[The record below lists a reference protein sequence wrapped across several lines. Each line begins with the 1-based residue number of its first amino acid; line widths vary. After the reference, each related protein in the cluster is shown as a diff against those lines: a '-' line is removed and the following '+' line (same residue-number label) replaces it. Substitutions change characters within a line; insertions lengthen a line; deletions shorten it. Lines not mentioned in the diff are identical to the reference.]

1 MSHAECGNAGPS
13 ARRETL
19 AISWPAE
26 GECNRKTFSIAA
38 LTTRLPSIAAHAKI
52 DRELAGRYW
61 RVRLKPHQP
70 NACPVE
76 LLLSRDQVFDCD
88 IGPESAENQPI
99 TDLGLFLPMLWAI
112 TDGRVLLRSWRAHA
126 TGSELVRELVV
137 DLAPDQ
143 TWSMQRRV
151 RAGTATTE
159 ASAVASDQV
168 YVAYRREVN
177 APGLDA
183 G

>member
-1 MSHAECGNAGPS
+1 MQPQDVFNRGFDDATA
-13 ARRETL
+13 
-19 AISWPAE
+19 AIEAW
-26 GECNRKTFSIAA
+26 
-38 LTTRLPSIAAHAKI
+38 LPSMAAHATI
-52 DRELAGRYW
+52 DHEQAGRYW
-61 RVRLKPHQP
+61 RVRLIPHQP

-76 LLLSRDQVFDCD
+76 LMLSRDQVFDCD

-99 TDLGLFLPMLWAI
+99 ADLGLFLPMLWAI
-112 TDGRVLLRSWRAHA
+112 TDGRVLLRSWRAQA

-143 TWSMQRRV
+143 IWSMRRRV

-168 YVAYRREVN
+168 YVAYRRE
-177 APGLDA
+177 
-183 G
+183 